1 LEAVAV
7 GDLTPAEASEL
18 GKLIEAYI
26 KALEATEFAERLAK
40 LERRRA
46 IVRVPRKALPKN
58 GEFGHMCVPPNGD
71 DCALGLDASEHVL
84 RNLAPAV

>member
-26 KALEATEFAERLAK
+26 KADEILTATTGIFSNCHGHFSHRLLPRTWLWKQFGSKSIRGK
-40 LERRRA
+40 L
-46 IVRVPRKALPKN
+46 
-58 GEFGHMCVPPNGD
+58 
-71 DCALGLDASEHVL
+71 
-84 RNLAPAV
+84 